1 METWCI
7 FSVEMQFLL
16 PPAQSRAKKME
27 KPFKKG
33 TVVGS
38 VLGLQLF
45 SDPPEFSADFV
56 EYFFIGCIE
65 DSA

>member
-1 METWCI
+1 
-7 FSVEMQFLL
+7 MQFCC
-16 PPAQSRAKKME
+16 AVSREENGNVEK

-56 EYFFIGCIE
+56 EFFFIGCIE